1 MVCKISQIGL
11 FYHLDRSRSSVS
23 RFDPDFFVG
32 FLSCIQVYVFLLQW
46 YKSATTVW
54 RINQNGLVWE
64 FYNNYSENTILDC
77 GSIVLLRWFAEI
89 ATPISNQNIIINGD
103 RFDCFNFCWSSML
116 RVQLFKLG
124 MQDLFCLF

>member
-1 MVCKISQIGL
+1 V
-11 FYHLDRSRSSVS
+11 FSR
-23 RFDPDFFVG
+23 
-32 FLSCIQVYVFLLQW
+32 L
-46 YKSATTVW
+46 A
-54 RINQNGLVWE
+54 N
-64 FYNNYSENTILDC
+64 YNNYSENAILDC
-77 GSIVLLRWFAEI
+77 GSIVLLRWFAEF